1 MSKRPLN
8 VGLIGGG
15 KGAFIAQPHQKAIH
29 FDGTRRVVAGAL
41 FPDPQIAMEEAANWP
56 YPIKGYESYD
66 AMIEAQ
72 KNLPLGERLDYV
84 VIVTPNHVHFDPAY
98 KALQAGIP
106 VLCEKP
112 LTLNLEESEKLVR
125 LAEEKNIPFC
135 VAHTYLGHWTSRF
148 ARHIVT
154 SGLLGNIRWVDAS
167 YIQGWLAKPLN
178 VWRCNPKTSGRS
190 CCGGDIG
197 THALMQLR
205 YVTGLD
211 VTEVSAHLEKMV
223 EGRPL
228 DDHFTA
234 YCKLSNG
241 TGRALVR
248 ASQIAIG
255 HKNDLGI
262 EVNGDKGTLVWKQE
276 EPECLKI
283 YLDGQ
288 PDRVYWRN
296 NGITANDGFLK
307 DLPAD
312 LMAEPTIP
320 SGHPEAFH
328 DAYARL
334 HRCFEADVR
343 AFEEG
348 KPFKCDGSKYANV
361 RDGYMGMSFVYAC
374 VDSSDAN
381 GAWTPVQMLK

>member
-41 FPDPQIAMEEAANWP
+41 FPDPQVAMEEAANWP

-167 YIQGWLAKPLN
+167 YIQGWLAK
-178 VWRCNPKTSGRS
+178 
-190 CCGGDIG
+190 
-197 THALMQLR
+197 
-205 YVTGLD
+205 
-211 VTEVSAHLEKMV
+211 
-223 EGRPL
+223 
-228 DDHFTA
+228 
-234 YCKLSNG
+234 
-241 TGRALVR
+241 
-248 ASQIAIG
+248 
-255 HKNDLGI
+255 
-262 EVNGDKGTLVWKQE
+262 
-276 EPECLKI
+276 
-283 YLDGQ
+283 
-288 PDRVYWRN
+288 
-296 NGITANDGFLK
+296 
-307 DLPAD
+307 
-312 LMAEPTIP
+312 
-320 SGHPEAFH
+320 
-328 DAYARL
+328 
-334 HRCFEADVR
+334 
-343 AFEEG
+343 
-348 KPFKCDGSKYANV
+348 
-361 RDGYMGMSFVYAC
+361 
-374 VDSSDAN
+374 
-381 GAWTPVQMLK
+381 